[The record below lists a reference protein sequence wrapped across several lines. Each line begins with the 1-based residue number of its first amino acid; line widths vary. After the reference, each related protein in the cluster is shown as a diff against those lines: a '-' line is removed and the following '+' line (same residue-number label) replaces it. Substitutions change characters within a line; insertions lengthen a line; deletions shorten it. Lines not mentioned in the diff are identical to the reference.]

1 MQVGGL
7 SLQRAT
13 GLGVLSREAG
23 LYYPADSLKTSLCIR
38 GRHLMYEY
46 CKGHNVPH
54 KKIGKLVVARADQL
68 SYIEGLHTKARKM
81 TWPLHT
87 PSSLSNTLALPTKL
101 ISGEQVREY
110 EPDLSESITAALWS
124 PETGI
129 VDSHSLM
136 ESLETNITDGGGE
149 VAYQTRVVRVDPYKP
164 DTSSGSSL
172 NDSGWVVQTVTGE
185 GESDALLARTLI
197 NSSGLA
203 AHLILNSLLPKES
216 RIPMYY
222 GRGSYASYRG
232 PGVKNVTHLVYP
244 CPDTGRTVHGFQS
257 LGTHLTLD
265 MQGKLKFGPD
275 LDWLQPPTSQNDS
288 DIIDDADPDFWQH
301 HLVPDET
308 RLAQMID
315 AVKQYLPGVDTEGFQ
330 PDYCGVRPKLVG
342 PQGGFRDFEFH
353 THYPHS
359 FLGPHMDPG
368 RVRRPMITLLGIE
381 SPGLTSSLAIAE
393 RVVEDILCRDNGQ
406 ARK

>member
-1 MQVGGL
+1 
-7 SLQRAT
+7 
-13 GLGVLSREAG
+13 
-23 LYYPADSLKTSLCIR
+23 
-38 GRHLMYEY
+38 MYEY

-81 TWPLHT
+81 TWPLHS
-87 PSSLSNTLALPTKL
+87 PSFLSNTPALPTKL

-136 ESLETNITDGGGE
+136 ESLETNITGGGGE

-275 LDWLQPPTSQNDS
+275 LDWLQPPTSQNGS